1 MLISTPVSNL
11 IETSR
16 KPKFFLFNYIQPSV
30 LINLLALFV
39 FLIPAESGRNYYKC
53 HHHYAKSSLFWSL
66 PCSLMLAKLTAL
78 YSQVTTRKII
88 SGIIIMITIP
98 AELQKRAD
106 REDQSVLIFGKSRQK
121 TGENTRKQAKSSAFL
136 VLIFFVGKIGRC

>member
-1 MLISTPVSNL
+1 MLIRTPVSNM

-39 FLIPAESGRNYYKC
+39 FLIPAESGRHFYKC

-66 PCSLMLAKLTAL
+66 SCSLVLAKLPAL

-88 SGIIIMITIP
+88 SGIIIMITI
-98 AELQKRAD
+98 AVIIIIML
-106 REDQSVLIFGKSRQK
+106 VIVIFTVFLKH
-121 TGENTRKQAKSSAFL
+121 AKSGVIIMITAI
-136 VLIFFVGKIGRC
+136 LIVVNAMLC